1 MKALLLS
8 GSLGMG
14 HDVVAEACA
23 TSLQS
28 YGWSTETVDSM
39 RMLGPGGSSMGQA
52 AFRGMLAI
60 PGLFDAL
67 HFAALRPGGWP
78 ARLADGISRRK
89 IVPRL
94 RDYLDANPADLA
106 ISAFASGASAV
117 SWLADRYPGMSHMVI
132 CTDVTPHRLW
142 VHPHVD
148 LYLVTSA
155 VAEAAVRRYQPR
167 ARVLVTPGPVRPP
180 FYRPPTQS
188 QARAGLGVP
197 ADEPCVLLMSGGWGL
212 GPVAAAAEALAGAGV
227 HVLAVAGRNA
237 RLERRLRAAAQR
249 QPRVR
254 PFGFTLEIPQLMA
267 AADLVVTGAGADT
280 CLEARTIG
288 RPLLLLDVLQGH
300 GRDNL
305 QHELELGNAWVTSAG
320 AADVVRTAFA
330 VLDDLKPPLP
340 GPARSQAEWEA
351 AFQSAL
357 GTLGLWSAA
366 GSADAVTGPGLAGQP
381 DASGSSV
388 AISQT

>member
-8 GSLGMG
+8 GSLGLG
-14 HDVVAEACA
+14 HDVVAEACSD
-23 TSLQS
+23 SLRS
-28 YGWSTETVDSM
+28 RGWSTQTVDAM
-39 RMLGPGGSSMGQA
+39 RMLGPGGFGLGQA
-52 AFRGMLAI
+52 TFRGMLAV

-67 HFAALRPGGWP
+67 HFAAFRPGRLP
-78 ARLADGISRRK
+78 ALLADRVSRRK

-94 RDYLDANPADLA
+94 RDHLDTNPADLA

-117 SWLADRYPGMSHMVI
+117 SWLADRYPAMSHIVI

-155 VAEAAVRRYQPR
+155 VAEAAVRRYEPQ
-167 ARVLVTPGPVRPP
+167 ARVLVVPGPVRPG
-180 FYRPPTQS
+180 FYQPPSQD
-188 QARAGLGVP
+188 QARAALGVP
-197 ADEPCVLLMSGGWGL
+197 LAERCVLLLSGGWGL
-212 GPVAAAAEALAGAGV
+212 GPVAAAAEALAKAGV
-227 HVLAVAGRNA
+227 HVLAVAGHNR

-254 PFGFTLEIPQLMA
+254 PFGFTLEIPKLMA
-267 AADLVVTGAGADT
+267 AADMVVTGAGADT

-305 QHELELGNAWVTSAG
+305 QHELELGDAWVTSAG
-320 AADVVRTAFA
+320 AADVVRTALA
-330 VLDDLKPPLP
+330 MLDELKPPQP
-340 GPARSQAEWEA
+340 GPTRSQAEWEA

-357 GTLGLWSAA
+357 
-366 GSADAVTGPGLAGQP
+366 AVVGLATQL
-381 DASGSSV
+381 ASSGSSV
-388 AISQT
+388 AISHT

>member
-8 GSLGMG
+8 GSLGLG

-28 YGWSTETVDSM
+28 QGWSTDTLDAM
-39 RMLGPGGSSMGQA
+39 RMLGPGGFRLGQA
-52 AFRGMLAI
+52 TFRRMLAV
-60 PGLFDAL
+60 PGLFDAM
-67 HFAALRPGGWP
+67 HFAGLRPGRLP
-78 ARLADGISRRK
+78 ARLADGFARRR

-94 RDYLDANPADLA
+94 RKYLDANPADLA

-117 SWLADRYPGMSHMVI
+117 SWLADDYPAMSHMVI
-132 CTDVTPHRLW
+132 CTDATPHRLW
-142 VHPHVD
+142 VHPNVD
-148 LYLVTSA
+148 LYLVTSR
-155 VAEAAVRRYQPR
+155 VAEAAVRRFQPQ
-167 ARVLVTPGPVRPP
+167 ARVLVTAGPVRPA
-180 FYRPPTQS
+180 FYQPPTQA

-197 ADEPCVLLMSGGWGL
+197 PDEHCVLLMSGGWGL
-212 GPVAAAAEALAGAGV
+212 GPVAGAAEALAEAGV

-237 RLERRLRAAAQR
+237 RLERRLRVAAQR

-305 QHELELGNAWVTSAG
+305 QHELELGDAWVTNPG

-330 VLDDLKPPLP
+330 VLDELKPPQP
-340 GPARSQAEWEA
+340 GPTRSRAEWEA

-357 GTLGLWSAA
+357 ALTGA
-366 GSADAVTGPGLAGQP
+366 GSG
-381 DASGSSV
+381 
-388 AISQT
+388 

>member
-23 TSLQS
+23 TSLHS
-28 YGWSTETVDSM
+28 YGWSTETADALE
-39 RMLGPGGSSMGQA
+39 MLGPGGARMSHA
-52 AFRGMLAI
+52 TFRSLLAV

-67 HFAALRPGGWP
+67 HFAGFRTGSRV
-78 ARLADGISRRK
+78 ARLTDSLSRRK

-94 RDYLDANPADLA
+94 RKHLDASPADLA

-117 SWLADRYPGMSHMVI
+117 SWLADEYPAMSHIVI
-132 CTDVTPHRLW
+132 CTDATPHRLW
-142 VHPHVD
+142 VHPNVD
-148 LYLVTSA
+148 LYLVTSS
-155 VAEAAVRRYQPR
+155 VAEAAVRRFEPR
-167 ARVLVTPGPVRPP
+167 ARVLVIPGPVRPA
-180 FYRPPTQS
+180 FYQPPTQAE
-188 QARAGLGVP
+188 ARAALGVP
-197 ADEPCVLLMSGGWGL
+197 LGEPCVLLMSGGWGL
-212 GPVAAAAEALAGAGV
+212 GPVAAAAEALAEAGV
-227 HVLAVAGRNA
+227 HVLAVAGRNTK
-237 RLERRLRAAAQR
+237 LERRLRAAAQR

-254 PFGFTLEIPQLMA
+254 PFGFTLQIPELMA
-267 AADLVVTGAGADT
+267 AADVVVTGAGADT

-305 QHELELGNAWVTSAG
+305 QHELELGDAWVTSPV
-320 AADVVRTAFA
+320 AADVVPAAFA
-330 VLDDLKPPLP
+330 VLEELKPPSA
-340 GPARSQAEWEA
+340 GPTRTQAEWEA

-357 GTLGLWSAA
+357 ATLGLWPAP
-366 GSADAVTGPGLAGQP
+366 GSADAAARPGLTGQP
-381 DASGSSV
+381 DESGSSV